1 MIPFN
6 RPTQTGSEQA
16 FVTEALNQNLLSG
29 NGTFTQ
35 RCEQWFEASFAH
47 TQSRALLT
55 SSCTHALEMAA
66 ILLDIKEG
74 DEVIMPSFT
83 FPSTANA
90 FVLRG
95 ARIVFVDIEPST
107 MNMCIDAASEAITA
121 KTKAIVAVHYAGVA
135 CDMAALMAL
144 ANQHNIVVVEDAAQG
159 MLASF
164 NGKPLGTMGH
174 IGAYSFHATKNFTS
188 GGEGGLLIVNEPQL
202 QQRAYWLRES
212 GTNRR
217 DFMQGKVDKYS
228 WVDKGS
234 SYLVSELNA
243 AYLWGNLQHAETIS
257 QQRLALWELYFKK
270 LSPLMAL
277 GKFELP
283 TVPAGCQH
291 NGHIFYIKLN
301 NPQERQALQEH
312 LAAHH
317 IETATHYVPL
327 HSSQA
332 GQRYGHFHGEDR
344 YTTQESQRLLRLPL
358 FYGLAV
364 EQVERVCVILEQNFA
379 TE

>member
-6 RPTQTGSEQA
+6 RPTQTGPEQA

-29 NGTFTQ
+29 NGAFTQ
-35 RCEQWFEASFAH
+35 RCEQWFEALFAH

-107 MNMCIDAASEAITA
+107 MNMCVDVARAAITA

-144 ANQHNIVVVEDAAQG
+144 ASAHHIVVVEDAAQG
-159 MLASF
+159 MLAAY

-217 DFMQGKVDKYS
+217 DFMHGKVDKYS

-234 SYLVSELNA
+234 SYLASELNA
-243 AYLWGNLQHAETIS
+243 AYLWGNLQSSKVVHE
-257 QQRLALWELYFKK
+257 QRLALWALYFKI
-270 LSPLMAL
+270 LSPLMAQ
-277 GKFELP
+277 GAIELP
-283 TVPAGCQH
+283 HVPEACYH
-291 NGHIFYIKLN
+291 NGHIFYIKLKN
-301 NPQERQALQEH
+301 AGERLALEEY
-312 LAAHH
+312 LAAQQ
-317 IETATHYVPL
+317 IGTATHYVPL

-332 GQRYGHFHGEDR
+332 GQRYGRFHGTDVH
-344 YTTQESQRLLRLPL
+344 TTQESQRLLRLPV
-358 FYGLAV
+358 FYGLTAEQV
-364 EQVERVCVILEQNFA
+364 EQVCATVERFFGQ
-379 TE
+379 